1 MCFKKAVLHFLHW
14 SHNTPSLGEKV
25 IWCMRSLGFYS
36 VKYFAADL
44 TSLGHF
50 CLHKS
55 FPPSISHALSSVK
68 IVLMRI
74 LVAGTG
80 AQKQNEADL

>member
-1 MCFKKAVLHFLHW
+1 
-14 SHNTPSLGEKV
+14 
-25 IWCMRSLGFYS
+25 MRSSGFYS
-36 VKYFAADL
+36 VKYFVADQN
-44 TSLGHF
+44 SLGHF

-74 LVAGTG
+74 PVAGTG

>member
-1 MCFKKAVLHFLHW
+1 
-14 SHNTPSLGEKV
+14 
-25 IWCMRSLGFYS
+25 MRSFEFYS
-36 VKYFAADL
+36 VKDFVADQN
-44 TSLGHF
+44 SLGHF

-68 IVLMRI
+68 IVLMTI

-80 AQKQNEADL
+80 AQKQNEAYL